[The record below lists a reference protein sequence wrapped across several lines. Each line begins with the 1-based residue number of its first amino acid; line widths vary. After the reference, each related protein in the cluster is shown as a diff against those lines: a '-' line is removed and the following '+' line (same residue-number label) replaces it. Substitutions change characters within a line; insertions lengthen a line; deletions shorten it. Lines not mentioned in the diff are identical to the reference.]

1 VFQVIIKY
9 SFQHSTKDKLGIS
22 KLHWNFPSHFELE
35 FDAAWAL
42 HSTVSSGD
50 WVQPPSGNTKG
61 PSQGSNPSFEALLLV
76 GLLFKQMSAFYSF
89 YISVDVLASTGFLP
103 FFFWVGKH
111 TWSFITISCFLGYLL
126 LNNQFINREGIVL
139 PFRAAMP
146 QRARVLEFKDSSSM
160 FLTIL
165 PVTSILLIMMKL
177 LGNKKKFKPCRKV
190 IGVFLL
196 YINHTLASIREKQK
210 YHLKVN
216 QSHIPSFFLFG

>member
-1 VFQVIIKY
+1 MRPELFIQ
-9 SFQHSTKDKLGIS
+9 Q
-22 KLHWNFPSHFELE
+22 FPPEIE
-35 FDAAWAL
+35 
-42 HSTVSSGD
+42 SSLLPAT
-50 WVQPPSGNTKG
+50 QKG
-61 PSQGSNPSFEALLLV
+61 LLKEGSNPSFEALLLV

-126 LNNQFINREGIVL
+126 LNNQFLNREGIVL

-165 PVTSILLIMMKL
+165 PVTSIL
-177 LGNKKKFKPCRKV
+177 
-190 IGVFLL
+190 
-196 YINHTLASIREKQK
+196 
-210 YHLKVN
+210 
-216 QSHIPSFFLFG
+216 